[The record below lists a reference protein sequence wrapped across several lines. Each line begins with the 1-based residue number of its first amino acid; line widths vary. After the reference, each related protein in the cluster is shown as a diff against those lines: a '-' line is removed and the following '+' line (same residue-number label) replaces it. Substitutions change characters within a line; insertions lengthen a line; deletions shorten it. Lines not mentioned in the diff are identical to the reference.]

1 VTSFDPG
8 PAGLIPELRW
18 RGMFHAASDGLEA
31 RLATGRGIS
40 GYIGF
45 DPSGPWLHIG
55 HLIPIF
61 GLLHLQRHG
70 GVPVALMGGGTGMI
84 GDPSGASG
92 ERRLLDREV
101 LEANVASMR
110 GQLER
115 LLDFSGPQ
123 GARLMNNL
131 DWLGEMQ
138 LIDFLR
144 DVGKH
149 FTIPYMLAKDSVQV
163 RLERGLS
170 FTEFSYM
177 LIQATDFAHL
187 HRTQGVELQMGGAD
201 QWGNITAGLE
211 LIRRTT
217 AAGGGEGAVGA
228 DQRDTASGRE
238 PSSEPAFALAYPL
251 LLAPSGTK
259 FGKSESGDSIWLHPD
274 GTTPFAFYQ
283 YWLNIGDRDVPTYL
297 RWFTTFGPDEIAA
310 LEAELAS
317 RPELRSAQRALADDI
332 TTRVHG
338 ADAAREAAEISGAA
352 FGSGPIEDPRVLEA
366 LHAAA
371 DGFDFRD
378 ADAAAGLIPFLVSS
392 GTFAS
397 NSEARRMIA
406 SGGLSLNN
414 ARVTT
419 PDAPVPPPIGGE
431 WLVIRVGK
439 RKLRIGRRVG

>member
-1 VTSFDPG
+1 
-8 PAGLIPELRW
+8 
-18 RGMFHAASDGLEA
+18 MFHAASDGLEV
-31 RLATGRGIS
+31 RLATGRPIS

-84 GDPSGASG
+84 GDPSGTSG

-115 LLDFSGPQ
+115 LLDFSGSQ
-123 GARLMNNL
+123 GARLVNNL
-131 DWLGEMQ
+131 DWLGEMR

-149 FTIPYMLAKDSVQV
+149 FTIPYMIAKDSVQV

-170 FTEFSYM
+170 FAEFSYM

-187 HRTQGVELQMGGAD
+187 HRTMGVELQMGGAD

-211 LIRRTT
+211 LIRRTAAGGEGET
-217 AAGGGEGAVGA
+217 AAGARAGAGA
-228 DQRDTASGRE
+228 PDGAPGRDRADE
-238 PSSEPAFALAYPL
+238 PSAARDPGAGPAFALAYPL

-259 FGKSESGDSIWLHPD
+259 FGKSESGDSIWLHPE

-283 YWLNIGDRDVPTYL
+283 YWLNLDDRDVPTYL
-297 RWFTTFGPDEIAA
+297 RWFTTFGTDEIAA
-310 LEAELAS
+310 LEADLAS
-317 RPELRSAQRALADDI
+317 MPELRAAQRALADDI
-332 TTRVHG
+332 TKRVHG

-352 FGSGPIEDPRVLEA
+352 FGSGPIEDPRVLAA
-366 LHAAA
+366 LHAAT
-371 DGFDFRD
+371 DGFDFGD
-378 ADAAAGLIPFLVSS
+378 ADADAGLIPFLVSS
-392 GTFAS
+392 GIFAS
-397 NSEARRMIA
+397 NGEARRMIA

-419 PDAPVPPPIGGE
+419 ADAPVPPPIAGE
-431 WLVIRVGK
+431 WLVVRVGK

>member
-1 VTSFDPG
+1 MTSFDPG

-31 RLATGRGIS
+31 RLATGRSIS

-70 GVPVALMGGGTGMI
+70 GVPVAVMGGGTGMI
-84 GDPSGASG
+84 GDPSGTSG
-92 ERRLLDREV
+92 ERRLLDRET

-115 LLDFSGPQ
+115 LLDFSGPD
-123 GARLMNNL
+123 GAKLVNNL
-131 DWLGEMQ
+131 DWLGEMR
-138 LIDFLR
+138 LIEFLR

-187 HRTQGVELQMGGAD
+187 HRTMGVELQMGGAD

-217 AAGGGEGAVGA
+217 AGARSPGVDPGGPVA
-228 DQRDTASGRE
+228 E
-238 PSSEPAFALAYPL
+238 PAEPAFALAYPL

-283 YWLNIGDRDVPTYL
+283 YWLNIDDRDVPTYL
-297 RWFTTFGPDEIAA
+297 RWFTTLGPDEIAA
-310 LEAELAS
+310 LEAELGS

-338 ADAAREAAEISGAA
+338 SDAAREAAEISGAA
-352 FGSGPIEDPRVLEA
+352 FGSGPIEDPRVLAA
-366 LHAAA
+366 LHGAT
-371 DGFDFRD
+371 DGFDFSS
-378 ADAAAGLIPFLVSS
+378 AEAAAGLIPFLVSS

-397 NSEARRMIA
+397 NGEARRMIA

-419 PDAPVPPPIGGE
+419 PDAPVPPPIADE
-431 WLVIRVGK
+431 WLVVRIGK
-439 RKLRIGRRVG
+439 RKLRIGRRVD

>member
-1 VTSFDPG
+1 
-8 PAGLIPELRW
+8 
-18 RGMFHAASDGLEA
+18 
-31 RLATGRGIS
+31 
-40 GYIGF
+40 
-45 DPSGPWLHIG
+45 
-55 HLIPIF
+55 
-61 GLLHLQRHG
+61 
-70 GVPVALMGGGTGMI
+70 
-84 GDPSGASG
+84 
-92 ERRLLDREV
+92 
-101 LEANVASMR
+101 MR
-110 GQLER
+110 SQLER

-123 GARLMNNL
+123 GAKLVNNL
-131 DWLGEMQ
+131 DWLGEMR

-187 HRTQGVELQMGGAD
+187 HRAMGVELQMGGAD

-217 AAGGGEGAVGA
+217 ALEAGAAQTAGDRVGPSPGE
-228 DQRDTASGRE
+228 RDAAARSAGQAAGERDAAA
-238 PSSEPAFALAYPL
+238 EPAFALAYPL

-283 YWLNIGDRDVPTYL
+283 YWLNVDDRDVPTYL
-297 RWFTTFGPDEIAA
+297 RWFTTLGPDEIAG
-310 LEAELAS
+310 LEAELGA

-338 ADAAREAAEISGAA
+338 PDAAREAAEISGAA
-352 FGSGPIEDPRVLEA
+352 FGSGPIEDPRVLAA
-366 LHAAA
+366 LHAAT
-371 DGFDFRD
+371 DGFDFRA

-397 NSEARRMIA
+397 NGEARRMIA

-414 ARVTT
+414 ARVTA
-419 PDAPVPPPIGGE
+419 PDAPVPPPIADE
-431 WLVIRVGK
+431 WLVVRVGK

>member
-1 VTSFDPG
+1 
-8 PAGLIPELRW
+8 
-18 RGMFHAASDGLEA
+18 MFHAASDGLEA
-31 RLATGRGIS
+31 RLATGRPIS

-84 GDPSGASG
+84 GDPAGTSG

-123 GARLMNNL
+123 GARLVNNL
-131 DWLGEMQ
+131 EWLGEMG

-149 FTIPYMLAKDSVQV
+149 FTVPYMLAKDSVQV

-187 HRTQGVELQMGGAD
+187 HRTMGVELQMGGAD

-211 LIRRTT
+211 LIRRT
-217 AAGGGEGAVGA
+217 AAGGAGEAATGPRESTVGA
-228 DQRDTASGRE
+228 GDPAMAARNPAV
-238 PSSEPAFALAYPL
+238 EPAFALAYPL

-283 YWLNIGDRDVPTYL
+283 YWLNLDDRDVPTYL
-297 RWFTTFGPDEIAA
+297 RWFTTFEPDEIAA

-332 TTRVHG
+332 SARVHG

-352 FGSGPIEDPRVLEA
+352 FGSGPIEDPRVLAA
-366 LHAAA
+366 LHAAT
-371 DGFDFRD
+371 DGFDFSS

-397 NSEARRMIA
+397 NGEARRMIA

-414 ARVTT
+414 ARVNT
-419 PDAPVPPPIGGE
+419 PDAPVPPPIAGE
-431 WLVIRVGK
+431 WLVVRVGK